1 MPVGVNAVCGRNLVG
16 VLPLAEYNLFIQSAN
31 IHWLFCIYYPMSEA
45 VIIKNEWANEQ
56 RSVEGEIRVFAEMVN
71 QDLGQNSNDRWY
83 SSCQLS
89 VN

>member
-1 MPVGVNAVCGRNLVG
+1 
-16 VLPLAEYNLFIQSAN
+16 
-31 IHWLFCIYYPMSEA
+31 MSEA

-56 RSVEGEIRVFAEMVN
+56 RSVEGEIRVLAEMVN